1 MTLPFEFSLSVWEVR
16 LSSCHRLLFQLTSFS
31 VLPPVRPF
39 WRFLIREQLADWPIF
54 PYDSQLEIMLPS
66 QLAQL

>member
-1 MTLPFEFSLSVWEVR
+1 
-16 LSSCHRLLFQLTSFS
+16 
-31 VLPPVRPF
+31 VRPF